1 MYIYIYMNIYIHIS
15 VDVYIQIC
23 IYTLLT
29 SWLAW
34 KLVCRLVRCLAC
46 WVAACSSDLPACW
59 RAGCLA
65 YVLARSRKCSIGYL
79 LAGMVACSL
88 ARSLALVA
96 GLLTCYELNH
106 DDSDIQI
113 CGWEHFRSAEPVA
126 RPATINQ
133 LNRPASS
140 WELTRNRS
148 KHCAKVQ
155 DEIFPIFTKKL
166 PWCF

>member
-1 MYIYIYMNIYIHIS
+1 M
-15 VDVYIQIC
+15 
-23 IYTLLT
+23 LLA
-29 SWLAW
+29 SLKA
-34 KLVCRLVRCLAC
+34 RLLAC
-46 WVAACSSDLPACW
+46 SLPGLLGCWLGVLACLLLLAHLPACW

-113 CGWEHFRSAEPVA
+113 CG
-126 RPATINQ
+126 
-133 LNRPASS
+133 
-140 WELTRNRS
+140 
-148 KHCAKVQ
+148 
-155 DEIFPIFTKKL
+155 
-166 PWCF
+166 